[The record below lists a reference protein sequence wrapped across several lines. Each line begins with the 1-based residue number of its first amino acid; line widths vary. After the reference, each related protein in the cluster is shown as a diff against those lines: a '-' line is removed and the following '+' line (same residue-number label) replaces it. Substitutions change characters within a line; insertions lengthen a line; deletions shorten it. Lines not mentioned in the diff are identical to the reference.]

1 MKLEKAI
8 QRIIDRITL
17 SDDDTSTEIYWYMY
31 QYKAIRDLPEDQF
44 EAVYDEIS
52 DACGFQKGVT
62 NGYITQDRSERKQA
76 L

>member
-17 SDDDTSTEIYWYMY
+17 ADTDMDTEIYYYMY

-52 DACGFQKGVT
+52 DACGF
-62 NGYITQDRSERKQA
+62 
-76 L
+76 